1 MAKGNC
7 YTIFLFFL
15 VTCIPLEKQD
25 SREKRVKVS
34 TYGVLNKTKK
44 KNLLSRKSP
53 DKEPLYGY
61 FVARFPS
68 NRRFFT
74 QNCRI
79 SRIVLRGNTT
89 SKLSAINDDGNEKIS
104 KTKTLKE

>member
-25 SREKRVKVS
+25 SREKRVKAS
-34 TYGVLNKTKK
+34 TYGVLNKTKKK

-68 NRRFFT
+68 NRRFFR
-74 QNCRI
+74 QSRRI

-89 SKLSAINDDGNEKIS
+89 SKLSAITTTTGTRKLANQK
-104 KTKTLKE
+104 L